1 MVKNRG
7 GSNIDY
13 AVGFEIEDKLF
24 AKYKGMIINILTA
37 TNIEQTTRGL
47 VDKATGTD
55 AVALI
60 EGNVYGI
67 SLRFRSGDF
76 NSFTLNRHIDDSYCE
91 INKWIKNRSNQIK
104 PAYYVQISE
113 TNEYYRLIRV
123 NIDAYSLHLQYLIK
137 HNLLEPLYNK
147 HLKAYEFKLNAN
159 EKVNGVFSTIIK
171 KV

>member
-7 GSNIDY
+7 GFNIDY
-13 AVGFEIEDKLF
+13 EAGFTIENNLF
-24 AKYKGMIINILTA
+24 VEYKDMIMKILTA
-37 TNIEQTTRGL
+37 TDVEQTTRGL

-60 EGNVYGI
+60 EGNVYGV
-67 SLRFRSGDF
+67 SLRFRSNDF
-76 NSFTLNRHIDDSYCE
+76 NSFTLNRHISDVYSE
-91 INKWIKNRSNQIK
+91 VNKWIKNRSNLIK
-104 PAYYVQISE
+104 PAYFIQISE
-113 TNEYYRLIRV
+113 AEEYYRLIRINV
-123 NIDAYSLHLQYLIK
+123 DAYSLHLQYLIK

-147 HLKAYEFKLNAN
+147 HLKAYEFKLKEN